1 MTKRTDGP
9 VSRYLNRKLSMPI
22 TGFIVRHNLPITPNQ
37 VSVISFILGMLAFP
51 LFVFGHALPAG
62 LLVQASS
69 VIDGVDGELAR
80 ARKMTSRYGAFFDAI
95 LDRLV
100 DTFVLVGASA
110 FVLLYSGMDLPSLMI
125 CLLALSGSILV
136 SYLHARTEK
145 EFGRHAIFFGRMP
158 SIASR
163 DVRLFLLFLG
173 GVTGLVLHFL
183 ALIALLSYLYV
194 SIKFVEVCYFGR
206 KEEGKI

>member
-9 VSRYLNRKLSMPI
+9 VSRYINRKLSMPI
-22 TGFIVRHNLPITPNQ
+22 TNFIVRHNLSITPNQ
-37 VSVISFILGMLAFP
+37 VSIISFILGMSVFP
-51 LFVFGHALPAG
+51 LFLLGYALPAG
-62 LLVQASS
+62 ILIQASS
-69 VIDGVDGELAR
+69 IIDGVDGELAR

-100 DTFVLVGASA
+100 DTFAIIGASA
-110 FVLLYSGMDLPSLMI
+110 FVLLYSSIDLISLMV

-145 EFGRHAIFFGRMP
+145 EFGRHAIFFGHMP

-163 DVRLFLLFLG
+163 DVRLFLLSLG
-173 GVTGLVLHFL
+173 GITGFVLHFL
-183 ALIALLSYLYV
+183 ALIAILSYLYISV
-194 SIKFVEVCYFGR
+194 KFVEICYFGR
-206 KEEGKI
+206 